1 MTENTYM
8 LAKEHAEYCLARHK
22 RGLIGGIEAINLHM
36 GYCDALFDLGL
47 VSKEEKSE
55 LIALVTWSIL

>member
-8 LAKEHAEYCLARHK
+8 LAKEHAEDMLNRHK
-22 RGLIGGIEAINLHM
+22 RGLMNGIEAIQCHM
-36 GYCDALFDLGL
+36 GYCDALYDLGL